1 MKKTYQLHA
10 KVWVYSGKAAWRFVT
25 IPAHIADDIN
35 FHFAEHKRGFGSIRV
50 RVIVGESSWNTSI
63 FPDKESGGFLLPLK
77 REVRVKEKIADKSDI
92 SLQIILERA

>member
-25 IPAHIADDIN
+25 IPADIAQDIN
-35 FHFAEHKRGFGSIRV
+35 FFFSEQKHGFGSIRV
-50 RVIVGESSWNTSI
+50 QVTVGETHWKTSI

-77 REVRVKEKIADKSDI
+77 REVRVKEKIADGQ
-92 SLQIILERA
+92 QIEVQIEIER